1 MNELIKKAEELAMMI
16 TTSKEYLL
24 AKETEEIQKNDKKAQ
39 DMIQA
44 YNDKRRDAA
53 VKMQYNELSDEE
65 MNTLRQEISDAFDE
79 LMEYDVIRNYVDAQN
94 QLEELNN
101 QIMLI
106 IGEATGNGGGCG
118 GGCSSCSGCH

>member
-65 MNTLRQEISDAFDE
+65 MNALRQEISDAFDE

-94 QLEELNN
+94 ELEELNN
-101 QIMLI
+101 QIMSI